1 MRRHDKLVDFSRRDF
16 CALAGLCAAAGVAA
30 CTDGAAKPVAT
41 GQLGETP
48 DAPQDQPDAADNTPD
63 APPGSP
69 DARPGSPDARPDANA
84 GSPDANQSGPTCS
97 GTVTDCGAPPSS
109 FTSTPKLISSKC
121 FVVRDSGG
129 LYAVSA
135 KCTHE
140 GATLTNDGSEFY
152 CPRHGATFDYD
163 GNVLGGPV
171 FTGLVHYAMCIMSSG
186 HVGVNTSQTV
196 SQSTRMNV

>member
-1 MRRHDKLVDFSRRDF
+1 MRRHDKLVEISRRDF
-16 CALAGLCAAAGVAA
+16 CVAAGCVAAVAA
-30 CTDGAAKPVAT
+30 CTDGTGRPVQT

-48 DAPQDQPDAADNTPD
+48 DAPQGDPDAAPDQPDAMPGAPD
-63 APPGSP
+63 AKPGSP
-69 DARPGSPDARPDANA
+69 DARPADANTSQPDASS
-84 GSPDANQSGPTCS
+84 GGPTCS

-109 FTSTPKLISSKC
+109 FTSTPKLISSKF

-152 CPRHGATFDYD
+152 CPRHGATFDYS

-171 FTGLVHYAMCIMSSG
+171 FTGLVHYSMCITSTG
-186 HVGVNTSQTV
+186 NVGVNTSQSV
-196 SQSTRMNV
+196 SQSTRMNA